1 MAEEMVKG
9 TRTSEEI
16 RKDITTTLAEL
27 NLKRKE
33 VLELNDELA
42 LLEYDRMV
50 EERFIREETDW
61 KKYNITNEEGRRNH
75 IRTEMKTQMDEIER
89 VKKSIDDLKDM
100 IKSLSEWR
108 SFLML
113 EFKESIVLLEL
124 QKQQ

>member
-1 MAEEMVKG
+1 MTGEMVKG

-50 EERFIREETDW
+50 EERFIREETNW
-61 KKYNITNEEGRRNH
+61 KQYNITNEEGRKNH
-75 IRTEMKTQMDEIER
+75 IHTEMKTQLDEIAR
-89 VKKSIDDLKDM
+89 IKGSIEDIKDM

-108 SFLML
+108 SYLML
-113 EFKESIVLLEL
+113 EYREHIALIEISKE
-124 QKQQ
+124 